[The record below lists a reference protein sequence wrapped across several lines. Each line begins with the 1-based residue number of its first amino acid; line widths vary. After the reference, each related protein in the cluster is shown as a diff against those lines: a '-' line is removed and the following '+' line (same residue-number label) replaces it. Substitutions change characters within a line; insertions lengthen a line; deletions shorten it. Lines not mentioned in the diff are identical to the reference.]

1 MVLTAVETTLT
12 FMDRGFSSECKV
24 TLPPKSSEQFFQHSS
39 KQNINTEKNEVPRE
53 KKKKEKG
60 RKKDEQ

>member
-1 MVLTAVETTLT
+1 MVLIAVETTLT

-39 KQNINTEKNEVPRE
+39 KQNINTERMKCRE
-53 KKKKEKG
+53 KKNK
-60 RKKDEQ
+60 